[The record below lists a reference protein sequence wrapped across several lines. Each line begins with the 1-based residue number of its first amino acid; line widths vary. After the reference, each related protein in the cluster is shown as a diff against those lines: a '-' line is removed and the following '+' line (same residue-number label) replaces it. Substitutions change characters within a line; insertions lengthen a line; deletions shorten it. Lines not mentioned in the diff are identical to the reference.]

1 MPMCCI
7 TQERGIQEVYRRG
20 EGEASSQAVKWKG
33 KHMAEKMRYN
43 KIIDLLEQGK
53 PVFSTSTVPNGSLD
67 DLTYIADAD
76 YDAVI
81 LEMEHEGFSFTTLRT
96 SLQVLLNRKRIA
108 EKGNL
113 QPDVVP
119 LVRIPPN
126 ARERNQWVIK
136 QALDTG
142 VYGLVLPHLSTVED
156 AQAAVVAARYPQ
168 VPGVQDFE
176 PAGERGW
183 GNRSAS
189 RYWGLTP
196 QEYYD
201 AADLW
206 PLDPEGNILLM
217 GIVEE
222 AEGVQNIRDILRQV
236 RGIGAIWAGPGDMS
250 VSMGLRGQASHPA
263 VQENLLRVLAACKE
277 FGVPCA
283 TGATAN
289 DVAMRLEQG
298 FSILMTAP
306 VRSTPGL
313 VEGRR
318 LAAR

>member
-1 MPMCCI
+1 
-7 TQERGIQEVYRRG
+7 
-20 EGEASSQAVKWKG
+20 
-33 KHMAEKMRYN
+33 MAEKMRYN
-43 KIIDLLEQGK
+43 KIIDLLERGR
-53 PVFSTSTVPNGSLD
+53 PVFSTSTVPNGNLD

-76 YDAVI
+76 YDAVVI
-81 LEMEHEGFSFTTLRT
+81 EMEHEGFSFSTLRT

-136 QALDTG
+136 QALDMG
-142 VYGLVLPHLSTVED
+142 VYGLVLPHLSTVDD
-156 AQAAVVAARYPQ
+156 AQAAVAAARYPQ
-168 VPGVQDFE
+168 VAGVPDSA

-183 GNRSAS
+183 GNRIAS

-196 QEYYD
+196 QQYYD

-206 PLDPEGNILLM
+206 PLDPDGNILLI

-222 AEGVQNIRDILRQV
+222 AEGVRNVRDIVRQV
-236 RGIGAIWAGPGDMS
+236 RGIGAIWAGSGDMS
-250 VSMGLRGQASHPA
+250 VSMGLRGEASHPA
-263 VQENLLRVLAACKE
+263 VQENVLRVLAACKE
-277 FGVPCA
+277 FDVPCA
-283 TGATAN
+283 TVATVD

-298 FSILMTAP
+298 FRIIMTSP
-306 VRSTPGL
+306 VRRTPGL
-313 VEGRR
+313 AEGRR
-318 LAAR
+318 LIAQ

>member
-1 MPMCCI
+1 MPSNI
-7 TQERGIQEVYRRG
+7 
-20 EGEASSQAVKWKG
+20 
-33 KHMAEKMRYN
+33 RYN

-67 DLTYIADAD
+67 DLTYIADSD
-76 YDAVI
+76 YDAVVI
-81 LEMEHEGFSFTTLRT
+81 EMEHEGFSFDTLRT
-96 SLQVLLNRKRIA
+96 SLQVLLSRKRIA
-108 EKGNL
+108 QKGNL

-119 LVRIPPN
+119 MVRIPPN

-142 VYGLVLPHLSTVED
+142 VYGLVLPHLSTVGD
-156 AQAAVVAARYPQ
+156 AEAAVMAARYPQ
-168 VPGVQDFE
+168 VPGVADFE
-176 PAGERGW
+176 PIGERGW
-183 GNRSAS
+183 GNRTAS

-201 AADLW
+201 AADIW
-206 PLDPEGNILLM
+206 PLDPDGNTLLM
-217 GIVEE
+217 GIIEE
-222 AEGVQNIRDILRQV
+222 AEGVKNVRDILRQV
-236 RGIGAIWAGPGDMS
+236 KGIGALWAGPGDMS
-250 VSMGLRGQASHPA
+250 VSMGLRGNSSHVR

-283 TGATAN
+283 TGASAN

-298 FSILMTAP
+298 FSIIMTAP
-306 VRSTPGL
+306 VKSAPGL
-313 VEGRR
+313 LEGRR

>member
-1 MPMCCI
+1 
-7 TQERGIQEVYRRG
+7 
-20 EGEASSQAVKWKG
+20 
-33 KHMAEKMRYN
+33 MAEKMRYN
-43 KIIDLLEQGK
+43 KIIDLLEHGK

-81 LEMEHEGFSFTTLRT
+81 IEMEHEGFSFTTLRT

-119 LVRIPPN
+119 MVRIPPN

-168 VPGVQDFE
+168 VPGVQDFA

-183 GNRSAS
+183 GNRIAS

-236 RGIGAIWAGPGDMS
+236 RGMGRYPGKRRRYGRRRHS
-250 VSMGLRGQASHPA
+250 CRWR
-263 VQENLLRVLAACKE
+263 E
-277 FGVPCA
+277 
-283 TGATAN
+283 ATAVV
-289 DVAMRLEQG
+289 VAPTVGVRRPGVHHRPRLRFNG
-298 FSILMTAP
+298 IAGAAGRLTALAP
-306 VRSTPGL
+306 GCGWAKRRS
-313 VEGRR
+313 V
-318 LAAR
+318 

>member
-1 MPMCCI
+1 
-7 TQERGIQEVYRRG
+7 
-20 EGEASSQAVKWKG
+20 
-33 KHMAEKMRYN
+33 MAEKMRYN
-43 KIIDLLEQGK
+43 KIIDLLEHGK

-81 LEMEHEGFSFTTLRT
+81 IEMEHEGFSFTTLRT
-96 SLQVLLNRKRIA
+96 Y
-108 EKGNL
+108 L

-119 LVRIPPN
+119 MVRIPPN

-183 GNRSAS
+183 GNRIAS

-222 AEGVQNIRDILRQV
+222 AEGVQNIRDIVRQV

-263 VQENLLRVLAACKE
+263 VQENLLRVLAVCKE

-283 TGATAN
+283 TGATAD

-298 FSILMTAP
+298 FRIIMTAP